1 MQKHKIMICRWNGVH
16 LQEKKGQR
24 TEMWRLRMHM
34 ECHFLI
40 WKIRECSMQNYGE
53 KGNVMKEIMQDY
65 GMALFYA
72 VVGGGICGIFLRTIG
87 MLSI

>member
-1 MQKHKIMICRWNGVH
+1 
-16 LQEKKGQR
+16 
-24 TEMWRLRMHM
+24 
-34 ECHFLI
+34 
-40 WKIRECSMQNYGE
+40 MQNYGE
-53 KGNVMKEIMQDY
+53 KGNTMKEIMQDY